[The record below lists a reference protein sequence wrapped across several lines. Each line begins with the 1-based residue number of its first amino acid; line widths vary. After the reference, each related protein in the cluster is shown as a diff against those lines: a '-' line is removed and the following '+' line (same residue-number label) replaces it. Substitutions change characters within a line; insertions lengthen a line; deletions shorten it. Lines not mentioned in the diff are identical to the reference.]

1 MAITNYTNL
10 QTSIA
15 DFLNRDDLTPII
27 PTFIQLA
34 EAQFNR
40 DLRHWRQ
47 EARATGQQT
56 AGDEYMQIPFDW
68 LETIRFQVTAATS
81 PTGVLTDKVQ
91 PIDMISRAA
100 MLDKRKANN
109 IAGTPTHYCMAD
121 AQFHLYPTPDL
132 TYDMELLYY
141 AKVPELSTNIT
152 TNWLLEY
159 APDAYLYGSLLHS
172 APYLQED
179 ARVNVWAQLYSA
191 VMQRLNQES
200 EDATA
205 SGSGLTL
212 KIRGLG

>member
-10 QTSIA
+10 QTTIA

-68 LETIRFQVTAATS
+68 LETIRFH
-81 PTGVLTDKVQ
+81 LTTNVQ
-91 PIDMISRAA
+91 PIDMISRAS
-100 MLDKRKANN
+100 MIDKRKANN
-109 IAGTPTHYCMAD
+109 IAGAPTHYCMAD
-121 AQFHLYPTPDL
+121 AQFHLYPTPDAD
-132 TYDMELLYY
+132 YDMELLYY
-141 AKVPELSTNIT
+141 AKVPELSSNIT

-179 ARVNVWAQLYSA
+179 ARVNVWAQMYGA